1 MFGLNEL
8 RQTRFY
14 QEAKEEGR
22 QEGIEE
28 GRREGIEEG
37 RREAREKGRLEVK
50 LEAVPHLLFLEF
62 TVEQIAQ
69 ALNLEIEQV
78 MQVAQKINSQGNKD

>member
-14 QEAKEEGR
+14 QEAKQEGR
-22 QEGIEE
+22 QEG
-28 GRREGIEEG
+28 
-37 RREAREKGRLEVK
+37 RLEAK
-50 LEAVPHLLFLEF
+50 LEVVPHLLALEF

-69 ALNLEIEQV
+69 ALNLQVEQV
-78 MQVAQKINSQGNKD
+78 MQVAQKINNQGNQD